1 MDAKLIR
8 NIAIIAHVDHGKT
21 TLVDAMLR
29 QTSAIHERGALVE
42 RLMDTNDLE
51 REKGITI
58 FSKNASVTYTSKA
71 STAGDELTNTSIPHS
86 SYTIN
91 IVDTPGHADFGGE
104 VERVLTM
111 VDGALLL
118 VDAAEGPMPQTKFV
132 LKKALELGHKIIVV
146 INKIDRKEARA
157 DWVLDKTF
165 DLFLELG
172 ATDRQA
178 DFPVVYAAATQGKA
192 GMDDNLDQMTSIA
205 PLLEVIVEHIP
216 APKANPDAPFQML
229 VVSVQDDEYKGKLSI
244 GKVLKGTVQRG
255 QPIMHIN
262 REGEQARAK
271 VNEVL
276 KYVGMDRVSVEDAH
290 AGDIVAIAGISAARI
305 GETLACIDRPIALP
319 PLHIDL
325 PTVEMTFGVNTSPF
339 SGREGTYV
347 TSRKIRERLL
357 KELESDVALRVNE
370 TDSAD
375 TYLVAGR
382 GELHLAILVEKMRR
396 EGYEFQ
402 VGKPQVIFREVDGHR
417 EEPMEQVHVEVPEGY
432 AGCVIE
438 KLGAR
443 KGEMKNMRVEDGN
456 AFMEFSIP
464 TRGFLGY
471 RTEFLTDTRG
481 SGILNT
487 LHAGYAPYVGEIA
500 SFEKGFLIAY
510 EDGVTSGYGLE
521 AAESRGILFLGSQIP
536 VYAGMI
542 VGQNQRPGDLEV
554 NVVKQKHKTNI
565 RSSTSDIAVRLT
577 PPHVLSLE
585 NAIELLGD
593 DDVLEVTPESFRLRK
608 IQLDHV
614 KRRRARN
621 TAAV

>member
-1 MDAKLIR
+1 MDAKHIR
-8 NIAIIAHVDHGKT
+8 NVAIIAHVDHGKT

-29 QTSAIHERGALVE
+29 QTQAVHERGKVVE

-58 FSKNASVTYTSKA
+58 FSKNASIVWD
-71 STAGDELTNTSIPHS
+71 GFN
-86 SYTIN
+86 IN

-132 LKKALELGHKIIVV
+132 LKKALELGHKVIVV
-146 INKIDRKEARA
+146 INKIDRQDERCDYA
-157 DWVLDKTF
+157 LDRTF

-172 ATDRQA
+172 ATDRQL

-192 GMDDNLDQMTSIA
+192 GLDERLDLMSSIA
-205 PLLEVIVEHIP
+205 PLLEVIIENIP
-216 APKANPDAPFQML
+216 SPKANLDAPFQML
-229 VVSVQDDEYKGKLSI
+229 IVSVQDDDYKGKLSI
-244 GKVLKGTVQRG
+244 GKILKGTIQRG
-255 QPIMHIN
+255 QAITHIN

-276 KYVGMDRVSVEDAH
+276 KYVGMDRVSVDGAT
-290 AGDIVAIAGISAARI
+290 AGDIVALAGISAARI
-305 GETLACIDRPIALP
+305 GETLACADRPIALP

-339 SGREGTYV
+339 SGREGTFV
-347 TSRKIRERLL
+347 TSRKIRERLF
-357 KELESDVALRVNE
+357 KELETDVALRVTE

-396 EGYEFQ
+396 EGYELQ
-402 VGKPQVIFREVDGHR
+402 VGKPQVIYREVDGHR
-417 EEPMEQVHVEVPEGY
+417 EEPIEQVHVEVPEAY
-432 AGCVIE
+432 AGSVIE

-443 KGEMKNMRVEDGN
+443 RGEMTDMRVEEGN
-456 AFMEFSIP
+456 AFMSFTIP

-487 LHAGYAPYVGEIA
+487 LHAGYAPFAGEIP
-500 SFEKGFLIAY
+500 SHEKGFLIAY
-510 EDGVTSGYGLE
+510 EDGVTTGYGLE
-521 AAESRGILFLGSQIP
+521 AAEERGILFLSAQVP

-565 RSSTSDIAVRLT
+565 RSSNSDIAVRLT
-577 PPHVLSLE
+577 PPRVLSLE
-585 NAIELLGD
+585 NSIELLGD
-593 DDVLEVTPESFRLRK
+593 DDVLEVTPSSYRLRK
-608 IQLDHV
+608 IELDHV
-614 KRRRARN
+614 KRRRHRN
-621 TAAV
+621 AA

>member
-1 MDAKLIR
+1 MDAKHIR
-8 NIAIIAHVDHGKT
+8 NVAIIAHVDHGKT

-29 QTSAIHERGALVE
+29 QTSAVHERGVKVE

-58 FSKNASVTYTSKA
+58 FSKNASVIWD
-71 STAGDELTNTSIPHS
+71 GF
-86 SYTIN
+86 TIN

-132 LKKALELGHKIIVV
+132 LRKALELGHKIIVV
-146 INKIDRKEARA
+146 INKVDRKESRT
-157 DWVLDKTF
+157 DWVLNKTF
-165 DLFLELG
+165 DLFLDLG

-192 GMDDNLDQMTSIA
+192 GLTDELDIMSSIE
-205 PLLEVIVEHIP
+205 PLLETVIENIP
-216 APKANPDAPFQML
+216 HPKADLDAPFQML

-244 GKVLKGTVQRG
+244 GKILKGAVQRG
-255 QPIMHIN
+255 QPITHIN

-271 VNEVL
+271 VSEVL
-276 KYVGMDRVSVEDAH
+276 KYVGMERVSADEAH

-305 GETLACIDRPIALP
+305 GDTLACSDRPIALP

-339 SGREGTYV
+339 SGREGTFV
-347 TSRKIRERLL
+347 TSRKIRERLF
-357 KELESDVALRVNE
+357 KELETDVALRVTE

-396 EGYEFQ
+396 EGFEFQ
-402 VGKPQVIFREVDGHR
+402 VGKPQVIFREVEGHR
-417 EEPMEQVHVEVPEGY
+417 EEPMEHVHVEVPEAY
-432 AGCVIE
+432 AGSVIE
-438 KLGAR
+438 QLGAR
-443 KGEMKNMRVEDGN
+443 HGEMKDMRVEDGN
-456 AFMEFSIP
+456 AFMEFLVP

-481 SGILNT
+481 TGILNT
-487 LHAGYAPYVGEIA
+487 LHGGYAPYVGEIP
-500 SFEKGFLIAY
+500 SHEKGFLIAY

-521 AAESRGILFLGSQIP
+521 AAEGRGLLFLGPQIP

-565 RSSTSDIAVRLT
+565 RSSNSDIAVRLT
-577 PPHVLSLE
+577 PPRIMSLE
-585 NAIELLGD
+585 NAIEMLGD

-608 IQLDHV
+608 IELDHV
-614 KRRRARN
+614 KRRRSRN
-621 TAAV
+621 TAA